1 MLRCKN
7 YHLYVNGR
15 CPICIAARAKIR
27 REQKA
32 ALKARYDAQNRERR
46 AEKDRKVREA
56 AQEQHRQHCEKVRRE
71 RVERGRLYQQNRK
84 NQEAENKIQAALDK
98 RFGSK

>member
-7 YHLYVNGR
+7 YHMYVNGR
-15 CPICIAARAKIR
+15 CPICITARAKIR

-32 ALKARYDAQNRERR
+32 TLKARYDAQNRERR

-56 AQEQHRQHCEKVRRE
+56 AQEQHRQHCEKARIA
-71 RVERGRLYQQNRK
+71 RVERGRIYQQNRK
-84 NQEAENKIQAALDK
+84 KQGTENKA
-98 RFGSK
+98 